1 MELVNDFN
9 RISEESTKA
18 KIDKSLEQYVEFEQM
33 NVTLKQKAQEVAHEK
48 GQNTDEIISVLK
60 RLGKLK

>member
-1 MELVNDFN
+1 MQV
-9 RISEESTKA
+9 
-18 KIDKSLEQYVEFEQM
+18 SLQDEAE
-33 NVTLKQKAQEVAHEK
+33 KVAHEK